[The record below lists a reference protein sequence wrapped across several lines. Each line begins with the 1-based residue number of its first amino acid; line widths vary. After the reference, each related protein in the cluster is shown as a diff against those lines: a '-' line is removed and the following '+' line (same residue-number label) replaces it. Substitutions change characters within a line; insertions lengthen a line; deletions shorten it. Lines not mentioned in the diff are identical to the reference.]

1 MCIRRLTLMAWAG
14 VLSTTASTWSA
25 EQDAAGKVLKDHGL
39 TSKKILSAEVYV
51 LQGELD
57 VHKRL
62 DTIKRDK
69 AWKRLVRDTRE
80 LRDAEVGLV
89 RMESDA
95 AGMTAEL
102 DRIREQMKY
111 ESDRGR
117 AYPYN
122 RLVGQH
128 NDLVSRL
135 NNLRREYGLAVGRV
149 NGLRAS
155 AAGGRAEY
163 LQSLLDLRV
172 LVNETLEQYEK
183 LGKDQDVKSALAAV
197 NRSRQGTKPVVLG
210 PSRRFSRDVK
220 RLVELEKPLRAEII
234 ALRPKGGVMWV
245 EAVVNGKTP
254 VAMLLD
260 TGATY
265 VSLPRSL
272 AAKCGAKAT
281 AADPEKTLR
290 LANGTTSSV
299 RITRLESLRVGG
311 FEVANLECAV
321 PTVEGAAPPLLGQS
335 FLRHFTYTVDPH
347 TRKLTLRKLEVP
359 TEDAKPSK
367 KGKRRSRRR

>member
-1 MCIRRLTLMAWAG
+1 MLMAWVG
-14 VLSTTASTWSA
+14 VLSMTASTSSA
-25 EQDAAGKVLKDHGL
+25 EQDAAEKLLKEKGL
-39 TSKKILSAEVYV
+39 TKRKILSAEVYV

-62 DTIKRDK
+62 DRIKRDK
-69 AWKRLVRDTRE
+69 TWKRLVKDARG
-80 LRDAEVGLV
+80 LQDAEAGLMK
-89 RMESDA
+89 MESDA
-95 AGMTAEL
+95 AGLTAEL
-102 DRIREQMKY
+102 DRTREQMKH

-122 RLVGQH
+122 RLVEKH

-135 NNLRREYGLAVGRV
+135 NNLRREHGLVVGRV

-155 AAGGRAEY
+155 VATGRAQY

-172 LVNETLEQYEK
+172 LVNETLKQYEK
-183 LGKDQDVKSALAAV
+183 LSKDRDVKDALAEL
-197 NRSRQGTKPVVLG
+197 NESRQGKRPVVLG
-210 PSRRFSRDVK
+210 PSRRFSKDVK
-220 RLVELEKPLRAEII
+220 KLAELEKPLRAQII
-234 ALRPKGGVMWV
+234 ALQAKGGVLWV

-290 LANGTTSSV
+290 LANGNTSRV

-311 FEVANLECAV
+311 FEVENLECAV
-321 PTVEGAAPPLLGQS
+321 PAVEGAAPPLLGQS

-347 TRKLTLRKLEVP
+347 TRKLTLRKLEVSL
-359 TEDAKPSK
+359 EDAKPSK
-367 KGKRRSRRR
+367 KGKRKSQRR

>member
-1 MCIRRLTLMAWAG
+1 MCIRRLTLMAWMG
-14 VLSTTASTWSA
+14 VLSMTASTWSA
-25 EQDAAGKVLKDHGL
+25 EQVAAERLLQDNGL
-39 TSKKILSAEVYV
+39 VKRKILSEEVCV

-69 AWKRLVRDTRE
+69 AWKRLVKDTRE
-80 LRDAEVGLV
+80 LQDAETGLA

-122 RLVGQH
+122 RLVEKH
-128 NDLVSRL
+128 NDLVSGL
-135 NNLRREYGLAVGRV
+135 NNLRREYGLLVGRV
-149 NGLRAS
+149 NGLRAGV
-155 AAGGRAEY
+155 AGGRAEY

-172 LVNETLEQYEK
+172 LVDETLEQYEK
-183 LGKDQDVKSALAAV
+183 LGKDRDVKSALAAL

-210 PSRRFSRDVK
+210 PSRRFSKDVK
-220 RLVELEKPLRAEII
+220 RLVELEKPLRAQIV
-234 ALRPKGGVMWV
+234 ALQPKGGVLWV

-272 AAKCGAKAT
+272 AVKCGAKTT
-281 AADPEKTLR
+281 AADPKKTLR

-299 RITRLESLRVGG
+299 RITRLESLRVGS
-311 FEVANLECAV
+311 FEVENLECAV

-347 TRKLTLRKLEVP
+347 TRKLTLRKLEVS

-367 KGKRRSRRR
+367 KGRRRSRRR